1 MMFGFFCLGP
11 APDDSV
17 RPARLLGGRPAAAA
31 AHGASVGQP
40 LRNDEPRHASEP
52 AWRQAR
58 RRTAHSRAARAYEGI
73 PRSSVTLSS
82 VTTPLESEAFR
93 YFSARVVI
101 TITWTFSAGTRHR
114 ARKRQKGASGRREM
128 TTSPSSLTALW
139 RYISLYLS
147 CLLTNDTFLKI
158 IRCYFWRACTVGPT
172 YSTMYS
178 RITILYVAYKSSQR
192 RCSCEANHSTDG
204 RRPKL
209 RDGSMRWC
217 FCPDVK
223 Y

>member
-1 MMFGFFCLGP
+1 MVLVCLGP

-17 RPARLLGGRPAAAA
+17 RPARLLGGRPAAAV

-128 TTSPSSLTALW
+128 TTSPSSLQ
-139 RYISLYLS
+139 RFGE
-147 CLLTNDTFLKI
+147 TFLSIFHICLQRTRLKDNTLLHLAGMYC
-158 IRCYFWRACTVGPT
+158 RTYVQYNVQYNHYF
-172 YSTMYS
+172 
-178 RITILYVAYKSSQR
+178 I
-192 RCSCEANHSTDG
+192 CS
-204 RRPKL
+204 
-209 RDGSMRWC
+209 M
-217 FCPDVK
+217 
-223 Y
+223 